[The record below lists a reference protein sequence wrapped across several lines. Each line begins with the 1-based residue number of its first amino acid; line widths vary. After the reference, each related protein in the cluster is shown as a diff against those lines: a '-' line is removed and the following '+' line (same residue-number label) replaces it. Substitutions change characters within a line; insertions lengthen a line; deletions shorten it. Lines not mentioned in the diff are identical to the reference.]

1 MNLRNLVCLAGS
13 AAFAVVAFGQQ
24 PTLTVSNDH
33 PKPGEAVVIEVNV
46 SPDRTTKVS
55 WTKQGDG
62 EFTTE
67 TQNQKLVK
75 FVPSTPGSTVIIV
88 CDVSTPGRQDHPS
101 TKLVVAGAQAPAQ
114 PQPGSVSRSG
124 ALAHHGGDLTLADM
138 EYMVPSGWMGDA
150 TARTTAPR
158 LLDTGF
164 NQGCWQNSPSCIKI
178 ECRCRPAGHVF
189 FFAIVW
195 QRVIDGS
202 DNWGQSPGADFN
214 GRGFRSVR
222 VGARPPPDAA
232 GLFPKVQ
239 FKSGGNVA
247 PKYSTNRASYA
258 VAGLTVQ
265 LTGQFQD
272 YCLSLEGRDLSNTV
286 SPFTAVVAKA
296 GNAQTIVIVLDEVR
310 FSTESCN

>member
-1 MNLRNLVCLAGS
+1 MNMRNLVCLAGS
-13 AAFAVVAFGQQ
+13 TAFAVVAFGQQ

-33 PKPGEAVVIEVNV
+33 PKVGETVVIEVNV
-46 SPDRTTKVS
+46 SPNRTTKIS
-55 WTKQGDG
+55 WSKQGDG
-62 EFTTE
+62 DFATE
-67 TQNQKLVK
+67 TQNQAAVK

-88 CDVSTPGRQDHPS
+88 CDVSAPGRQDHPS
-101 TKLVVAGAQAPAQ
+101 TKLVVAGAQAPVQ
-114 PQPGSVSRSG
+114 PQAGSPARSG
-124 ALAHHGGDLTLADM
+124 APAHHGGDLALADM
-138 EYMVPSGWMGDA
+138 EYMVPSGYMGDA
-150 TARTTAPR
+150 MTENNGAAI
-158 LLDTGF
+158 LDTGF
-164 NQGCWQNSPSCIKI
+164 NQGCRQGSPSCIKI
-178 ECRCRPAGHVF
+178 EYKPADGKVGWAA
-189 FFAIVW
+189 FAW

-202 DNWGQSPGADFN
+202 DNWGQSPGADFS
-214 GRGFRSVR
+214 GGSFHSLR
-222 VGARPPPDAA
+222 VYAKGIPDTA

-272 YCLSLEGRDLSNTV
+272 YCLSLNGRDLSNTV

-296 GNAQTIVIVLDEVR
+296 GNAQTVVIILDDIR